1 MSRRSHKHKKYS
13 AELKLKAVQDYL
25 NATSSANDRTDFS
38 SAVYP
43 FVRFPNTARS
53 PHMAAVTAV
62 RTASSDLLQA
72 SAERLRELVID
83 VRYE

>member
-1 MSRRSHKHKKYS
+1 
-13 AELKLKAVQDYL
+13 
-25 NATSSANDRTDFS
+25 
-38 SAVYP
+38 
-43 FVRFPNTARS
+43 
-53 PHMAAVTAV
+53 MAAVEAV